1 MSDVCLTVDLEP
13 DCPPYLDGWVGVER
27 GMPQVLDLF
36 AANDLLATVFA
47 TGETAERYP
56 ELIRRIVDAG
66 HELGCH
72 AHTHRSFS
80 ALEPDEAERE
90 IARSAALLRAFAPVT
105 SFRAPYLDFP
115 ERYMT
120 FLEAHGFTIDASRG
134 RYKPTHWF
142 RTPARS
148 PIRRIPASTTSSVL
162 RAPPAVRNLL
172 LGLMRT
178 PVVLFVHPWEFVDQS
193 EAPIPWD
200 CRFGTGTAALE
211 SLSSTIE
218 FFARRGD
225 RFVRMTDLE
234 AVDP

>member
-1 MSDVCLTVDLEP
+1 MSHVCLTVDLEP
-13 DCPPYLDGWVGVER
+13 DCPPYLDGWAGVER
-27 GMPQVLDLF
+27 GMPQVLELF
-36 AANDLLATVFA
+36 ADNDVHATVFS

-56 ELIRRIVDAG
+56 DLIRRIVDAG

-72 AHTHRSFS
+72 AHTHRHFS
-80 ALEPDEAERE
+80 ALGPAEAEHE
-90 IARSAALLRAFAPVT
+90 IAHSASLLRTFAPVT

-115 ERYMT
+115 ERYVT
-120 FLEAHGFTIDASRG
+120 FLETHGFTIDASRG
-134 RYKPTHWF
+134 RYKPAHWF

-172 LGLMRT
+172 FAVMRT

-218 FFARRGD
+218 FFDQRGD
-225 RFVRMTDLE
+225 RFVRMTDLD
-234 AVDP
+234 AVG

>member
-1 MSDVCLTVDLEP
+1 MSHVCLTVDLEP
-13 DCPPYLDGWVGVER
+13 DCPPYLDGWAGVER

-36 AANDLLATVFA
+36 ARNDVLVTVFA

-56 ELIRRIVDAG
+56 DLIRSIVDAG

-80 ALEPDEAERE
+80 ALGPNEAERE
-90 IARSAALLRAFAPVT
+90 IARSSSLLRAFAPVT

-115 ERYMT
+115 ERYVT
-120 FLEAHGFTIDASRG
+120 LLEAHGFTIDASRG
-134 RYKPTHWF
+134 RYKPAHWF

-172 LGLMRT
+172 FGLMRT

-193 EAPIPWD
+193 EALIPWD
-200 CRFGTGTAALE
+200 CRFGTGAAALE

-218 FFARRGD
+218 FFAQRGD

-234 AVDP
+234 AVG